1 MFKLKHPDPD
11 AEASSN
17 RLFLSLKFSLLFIE
31 SQNTLME
38 MKPEPMNS
46 LSPKIQLC
54 DKVVEDELKICGFK
68 RDADVSELFLSQK
81 DLTEVID
88 LSRFK
93 KLKYLW
99 LQHNKLQGITF
110 LTRNYCLTELYLN
123 NNAIF
128 DLEGLHSL
136 PSLYLLLLHHNEL
149 TNIDATVKELKGMPN
164 LKILTLH
171 QNPLCQYNLYRLY
184 IIYHLPE
191 VQFLDRKQVTA
202 EERRTM
208 ITIFNHERTHVV
220 QSIAFRGRVDAS
232 WNPRAPFKQ
241 KPAQRVPPDFAFAN
255 NVDKTVFNDPED
267 AVFVRSMKR
276 SAMAITSLNW
286 DTVPTREEKYLDEK
300 GREPAQML
308 TVTLR

>member
-1 MFKLKHPDPD
+1 MVGAARLPGALMAWDL
-11 AEASSN
+11 N
-17 RLFLSLKFSLLFIE
+17 RLPRISLHSTSLVRAPEVALEISRRTLLLLTANVSVFLLNGMWLDRLIICY
-31 SQNTLME
+31 QA
-38 MKPEPMNS
+38 
-46 LSPKIQLC
+46 
-54 DKVVEDELKICGFK
+54 VEDQLKICGFK
-68 RDADVSELFLSQK
+68 RDADVFELFLSQK

-110 LTRNYCLTELYLN
+110 LTRNYCLVELYLN

-128 DLEGLHSL
+128 DIG
-136 PSLYLLLLHHNEL
+136 
-149 TNIDATVKELKGMPN
+149 A
-164 LKILTLH
+164 LH

-184 IIYHLPE
+184 IICHLPE
-191 VQFLDRKQVTA
+191 VEFLDRKQVT
-202 EERRTM
+202 EDERRAM
-208 ITIFNHERTHVV
+208 ITIFHHERTRII

-255 NVDKTVFNDPED
+255 NVDKTVFDDPED
-267 AVFVRSMKR
+267 AVLVRSVKR
-276 SAMAITSLNW
+276 SAMGITSLNW

-300 GREPAQML
+300 DREPAQML
-308 TVTLR
+308 TITLR

>member
-1 MFKLKHPDPD
+1 MVGAARLPGAPMAWDL
-11 AEASSN
+11 N
-17 RLFLSLKFSLLFIE
+17 RLPRISLHSTSLVRAPEVALEISRRTLLLLTANVSVFLLNGMWLDRLIICY
-31 SQNTLME
+31 QA
-38 MKPEPMNS
+38 
-46 LSPKIQLC
+46 
-54 DKVVEDELKICGFK
+54 VEDQLKICGFK
-68 RDADVSELFLSQK
+68 RDADVFELFLSQK

-110 LTRNYCLTELYLN
+110 LTRNYCLVELYLN

-128 DLEGLHSL
+128 DIG
-136 PSLYLLLLHHNEL
+136 
-149 TNIDATVKELKGMPN
+149 A
-164 LKILTLH
+164 LH
-171 QNPLCQYNLYRLY
+171 QNPLCQYKLYRLY
-184 IIYHLPE
+184 IICHLPE
-191 VQFLDRKQVTA
+191 VEFLDRKQVT
-202 EERRTM
+202 EDERRAM
-208 ITIFNHERTHVV
+208 ITIFHHERTRII

-255 NVDKTVFNDPED
+255 NVDKTVFDDPED
-267 AVFVRSMKR
+267 AVLVRSMKR

-300 GREPAQML
+300 DREPAQML
-308 TVTLR
+308 TITLR

>member
-1 MFKLKHPDPD
+1 MVGAARLPGALMAWDL
-11 AEASSN
+11 N
-17 RLFLSLKFSLLFIE
+17 RLPRISLHSTSLVRA
-31 SQNTLME
+31 
-38 MKPEPMNS
+38 PEVALEIS
-46 LSPKIQLC
+46 RRA
-54 DKVVEDELKICGFK
+54 VEDQLKICGFK
-68 RDADVSELFLSQK
+68 RDADVFELFLSQK

-110 LTRNYCLTELYLN
+110 LTRNYCLVELYLN

-128 DLEGLHSL
+128 DIGGLHSL

-149 TNIDATVKELKGMPN
+149 TNIDATVRELKGMPN

-184 IIYHLPE
+184 IICHLPE
-191 VQFLDRKQVTA
+191 VEFLDRKQVT
-202 EERRTM
+202 EDERRAM
-208 ITIFNHERTHVV
+208 ITIFHHERTRII

-255 NVDKTVFNDPED
+255 NVDKTVFDDPED
-267 AVFVRSMKR
+267 AVLVRSVKR
-276 SAMAITSLNW
+276 SAMGITSLNW

-300 GREPAQML
+300 DREPAQML
-308 TVTLR
+308 TITLR